1 MLRTPTTSLLA
12 LAATLCALAPA
23 LSHAQQTSPPATKP
37 AAQPHKREQL
47 AYSVTFS
54 AARVAAVQL
63 HAGCPAKEHIPTA
76 LVASSSGLVDV
87 VSTFLIR
94 FDSFL
99 ALDAP
104 LPREARSKITED
116 GQTRAY
122 RTTFDPALTPRV
134 RSQVRG
140 KDYDWRLPTLP
151 ARPHDMLS
159 WVFALRA
166 DPDLSPGQ
174 RRRMLVWDGWKL
186 FWLDARVD
194 KTAALITPAGR
205 TQAIPIA
212 LTRHRIHH
220 DGDALFKPSRDPE
233 PLGTLWLSDSPS
245 RTPVGIDFAS
255 PIGAVIVRLER
266 AQLTPC
272 D

>member
-1 MLRTPTTSLLA
+1 MPRTSLAPLPLALSTLLCALCPALA
-12 LAATLCALAPA
+12 LA
-23 LSHAQQTSPPATKP
+23 QQPPARP
-37 AAQPHKREQL
+37 AQSEQL
-47 AYSVTFS
+47 AYSVTFG

-63 HAGCPAKEHIPTA
+63 HTGCPAKDHRAAA
-76 LVASSSGLVDV
+76 LVASSSGLADV

-134 RSQVRG
+134 RSKVRG

-151 ARPHDMLS
+151 SRPHDMLS

-194 KTAALITPAGR
+194 KLAALITPAGR

-233 PLGTLWLSDSPS
+233 LLGTLWLSNSPS

-255 PIGAVIVRLER
+255 PIGMVAVRIER
-266 AQLTPC
+266 AITEPC
-272 D
+272 P